1 MMNACVRPS
10 RANERETTPPRVPAR
25 ARSVRFVRS
34 VDSRPSRERVDSS
47 RFVSIA
53 SDFNCRSIDPRDERS
68 HRRTR
73 AIEADDA
80 RANERGDARVNE
92 RDAKDDARVDAKR

>member
-1 MMNACVRPS
+1 MNDASVARERTGDNAVRGS
-10 RANERETTPPRVPAR
+10 KR
-25 ARSVRFVRS
+25 ARVRFGSFGSFGRFAS
-34 VDSRPSRERVDSS
+34 FSRVESIRFDRVG
-47 RFVSIA
+47 FQL
-53 SDFNCRSIDPRDERS
+53 SIDRPGSDERS

-92 RDAKDDARVDAKR
+92 RDAEDDARVDAKR

>member
-1 MMNACVRPS
+1 MNDASVAR
-10 RANERETTPPRVPAR
+10 ERTGDNAARGSKR
-25 ARSVRFVRS
+25 ARVRFGSFGS
-34 VDSRPSRERVDSS
+34 VDSRPSRESI
-47 RFVSIA
+47 RFDSIA

-92 RDAKDDARVDAKR
+92 RDAEDDARVDAKR